1 MKKAKQTGFTLLELM
16 VTLSIVVVFSMI
28 ALPSMSEFIK
38 NEKLTTQINGLV
50 ASLQRARSEAILRH
64 VPITVCS
71 SDNGSSCTND
81 AWNEGWILFVDVNG
95 DGAVDAEDEILQ
107 IRDKLEGN
115 TTLSSSSG
123 ATIITYDSRGF
134 TPNVATTFSLCD
146 DRGSSYG
153 KAISISNTGR
163 VSTGGAVSC

>member
-1 MKKAKQTGFTLLELM
+1 MKKAMQTGFTLLELM

-50 ASLQRARSEAILRH
+50 ASLQRARSEAIMRH

-71 SDNGSSCTND
+71 SDNGTGCTND

-107 IRDKLEGN
+107 IRSRLEGN

-123 ATIITYDSRGF
+123 ATTITYDSRGF